1 MKRIFYTLLYLLAL
15 PFAVLLFVWEYYT
28 RKTYIDATI
37 KKGKR

>member
-1 MKRIFYTLLYLLAL
+1 MKRIFCTLLYLLVM

-28 RKTYIDATI
+28 KKTYIDATI